1 MNYNSLYYFKIL
13 GETEHFGKAAQ
24 QLHIEQPSL
33 SQSIK
38 RLEKDLGISLFE
50 KRGRNVFLT
59 QSGRAFHNKIQ
70 QAFEL
75 IDTAAIELQ
84 PKDPLETIVIS
95 SVHSHPRSEFS
106 KYVTGFLNQPSHQNI
121 RISIYERHTPESFE
135 ALRNNLC
142 HLIVCSSKSKQDDFE
157 YVPIFKQKVS
167 LIVPESHP
175 LAAYD
180 QIDIAE
186 ALSYKFIY
194 PAQITGMWTIFE
206 KMFAEI
212 GALPPVALE
221 AESVTFTASLV
232 ANNFGIALSPEA
244 EHINQYNVKKIRLT
258 NESSNFYHYLAH
270 SKSRP
275 LSPAAEQF
283 KTFITKETALLA

>member
-1 MNYNSLYYFKIL
+1 MNYNSLYYFKVL

-24 QLHIEQPSL
+24 LLHIEQPSL

-38 RLEKDLGISLFE
+38 RLEKDLGVPLFE
-50 KRGRNVFLT
+50 KRGRNMFLT
-59 QSGRAFHNKIQ
+59 ESGRAFHQKIR
-70 QAFEL
+70 QAFDL
-75 IDTAAIELQ
+75 IDAAALELQ
-84 PKDPLETIVIS
+84 PKDPLETIIIS

-106 KYVTGFLNQPSHQNI
+106 KYVTEFLNQPGRQSI

-135 ALRNNLC
+135 ALKNNLC
-142 HLIVCSSKSKQDDFE
+142 HLIVCSSKSAQDDFE
-157 YVPIFKQKVS
+157 YIPIFKQRVI

-180 QIDIAE
+180 QIDIRS
-186 ALSYKFIY
+186 ALPYKFIY
-194 PAQITGMWTIFE
+194 PAHITGMWTIFE
-206 KMFAEI
+206 RMFAEA
-212 GALPPVALE
+212 GALPPVAME

-244 EHINQYNVKKIRLT
+244 EHLNLYNVKKIRLT
-258 NESSNFYHYLAH
+258 NEASNFYHYLAY
-270 SKSRP
+270 SKTRP

-283 KTFITKETALLA
+283 KAFILQETAL